1 MATVKRQA
9 SEQSHS
15 DNSDTLYTLVNGVT
29 GQVEGNVSLETLP
42 SLDALCELD
51 EMSDGEFSQALK
63 AVVIRPDVELNS
75 SSLMDVSVLEDT
87 KAALS
92 ARSGSSILKDPLDPF
107 YSLVKEFQDVV
118 CHNPPSVLPPDRG
131 LCHEVDLVPGTKYC
145 VTRQ

>member
-9 SEQSHS
+9 SVQSHS

-29 GQVEGNVSLETLP
+29 GQVEGNVRLKYLP

-63 AVVIRPDVELNS
+63 AGDLSELVVIRPDVELNS
-75 SSLMDVSVLEDT
+75 SSSMDESVLEDT

-92 ARSGSSILKDPLDPF
+92 ARSESSILKDPLYPF
-107 YSLVKEFQDVV
+107 YPLVKEF
-118 CHNPPSVLPPDRG
+118 
-131 LCHEVDLVPGTKYC
+131 
-145 VTRQ
+145 